1 MKATFTVNNYQLGAK
16 VRTTPVHKITRQ
28 ELINKGH
35 TEIEYSDITD
45 RELAFIE
52 KIFARKATRTEQGRT

>member
-16 VRTTPVHKITRQ
+16 ARTTPVHKITRQ
-28 ELINKGH
+28 ERTDKGH

-52 KIFARKATRTEQGRT
+52 KVFARKATRTE

>member
-16 VRTTPVHKITRQ
+16 VRTTPVHKITRK
-28 ELINKGH
+28 ERTDKGH
-35 TEIEYSDITD
+35 TEIEYSGITD

-52 KIFARKATRTEQGRT
+52 KVLARKATRTE